1 MTAITLNGGGEKTR
15 ISCDNR
21 GEVAREAE
29 RPLALRVLE
38 CLAIIGVP
46 LAIVVVTLAAMMQFH

>member
-1 MTAITLNGGGEKTR
+1 MTAITLNSSGDKSR
-15 ISCDNR
+15 I
-21 GEVAREAE
+21 ARNERTDGARTDD

-46 LAIVVVTLAAMMQFH
+46 LAIVVVTVTAMMQFH

>member
-1 MTAITLNGGGEKTR
+1 MTAITLNGSSDKSR
-15 ISCDNR
+15 I
-21 GEVAREAE
+21 ARDERTDGAQADD

-46 LAIVVVTLAAMMQFH
+46 LAIVVVTVTAMMQFH